1 MDHWRAGT
9 WAAATLVLILLSCTA
24 SHAGAPPPALPTPQE
39 AVAAEAQYVAIV
51 APEVTAIERFAA
63 AAAALPPGASVDD
76 FVVLARPFA
85 DTITAVDKGLRGAT
99 WPAVLLHD
107 IKAELGADDSLK
119 ADLIGTLDVT
129 LIIDLWRHQVFAA
142 ANKVIRIQR
151 TVRMDLGPAADRPAA
166 SAGEGA

>member
-1 MDHWRAGT
+1 MAG
-9 WAAATLVLILLSCTA
+9 
-24 SHAGAPPPALPTPQE
+24 G
-39 AVAAEAQYVAIV
+39 
-51 APEVTAIERFAA
+51 
-63 AAAALPPGASVDD
+63 
-76 FVVLARPFA
+76 
-85 DTITAVDKGLRGAT
+85 
-99 WPAVLLHD
+99 LLHD

-129 LIIDLWRHQVFAA
+129 LIMDLWRHQVFAA